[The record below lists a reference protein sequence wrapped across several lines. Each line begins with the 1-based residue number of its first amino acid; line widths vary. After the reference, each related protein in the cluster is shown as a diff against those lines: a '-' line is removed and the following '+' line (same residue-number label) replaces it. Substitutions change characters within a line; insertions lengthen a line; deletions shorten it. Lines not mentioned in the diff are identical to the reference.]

1 MLMQILHV
9 KGYQKGEKTME
20 IKNKI
25 DTAVEN
31 VDKIYEAAVDR
42 TMVRINQ
49 TDENIDKDIETI
61 KNAAVA
67 AGETVETVAEAII
80 DRVVKVLNGEKG
92 ALKVTREDVISTID
106 KVVDKA
112 DAYYDIITNRIM
124 ERLEQAEGNV
134 EKDIET
140 AKQLKEDI
148 K

>member
-1 MLMQILHV
+1 
-9 KGYQKGEKTME
+9 ME